1 MITMDNLNKM
11 KLYSKEYHH
20 LLATIQDLKEHDSCV
35 DDKQKVYWDEEKK
48 EWAYNYIGDFK
59 FLSSCNTLD
68 TVLIHLQMKGF
79 KVIKTSNKVII
90 VELGENKHCRVAI
103 APYDRLK
110 DTFLV
115 QLIDKRFNDVST
127 ILKTKDIEEIKERLY
142 LYSTLLR
149 IENTLELV
157 ESDSYEVTKAQFENG
172 IYLNTLISKEKINSI
187 LNSNCF
193 Q

>member
-11 KLYSKEYHH
+11 KLYSKEYNH
-20 LLATIQDLKEHDSCV
+20 LLATIQNLKEHDSCV

-48 EWAYNYIGDFK
+48 EWAYNYIGEFK
-59 FLSSCNTLD
+59 FLSSCNSLD
-68 TVLIHLQMKGF
+68 TVLKRLQMKGF
-79 KVIKTSNKVII
+79 KVIKTSNNVII

-103 APYDRLK
+103 ASYDRLD

-127 ILKTKDIEEIKERLY
+127 ILKTKDIEEITERLY

-157 ESDSYEVTKAQFENG
+157 ESDSYEIVKAHFENG
-172 IYLNTLISKEKINSI
+172 NCVHTLISKEKIN
-187 LNSNCF
+187 NTVKSNCF

>member
-1 MITMDNLNKM
+1 MDNLNKM
-11 KLYSKEYHH
+11 KIYSKEYHH
-20 LLATIQDLKEHDSCV
+20 LLATIQDLKENDSYM

-48 EWAYNYIGDFK
+48 KWAYKYIGNFDFIAP
-59 FLSSCNTLD
+59 FNRLNE
-68 TVLIHLQMKGF
+68 VLIDLQKNDF
-79 KVIKTSNKVII
+79 KVIKTTNKVII
-90 VELGENKHCRVAI
+90 DEPGENKHCRVAI
-103 APYDRLK
+103 ASYDRLD

-172 IYLNTLISKEKINSI
+172 IYLNMLISKEKIN
-187 LNSNCF
+187 NTVKSNCF